1 MSVVAQAK
9 RLVELWRLGLSEA
22 LIRLFGGER
31 LHALFDYRC
40 QGPPFYCYQGAACP
54 DGPVLLP
61 LWDSDDS
68 VTAVWVRERRLEFM
82 KFSVEAPAEH
92 VVLARTEQG
101 LWASVFV
108 DLYEDRDD
116 LLVEDF
122 REAAR
127 VVGFRFLD
135 WLVDAYESA
144 DVSTVDAHATFVR
157 ELVRRIDGEAND
169 T

>member
-1 MSVVAQAK
+1 
-9 RLVELWRLGLSEA
+9 
-22 LIRLFGGER
+22 
-31 LHALFDYRC
+31 
-40 QGPPFYCYQGAACP
+40 
-54 DGPVLLP
+54 
-61 LWDSDDS
+61 
-68 VTAVWVRERRLEFM
+68 M

-144 DVSTVDAHATFVR
+144 DVSTVAAHATFVR